1 MSESLRDLGIDLLSP
16 QFIADPYPF
25 YDRLRAARPI
35 LFDAGWKL
43 WFFSA
48 YEDIAA
54 LLRDRRLG
62 RDLEG
67 APKPDP
73 RTPFGWLHANSLME
87 KEPPDHT
94 RLRVLVN
101 KAFTPARVEALRPL
115 IEQTAQTLLDGVI
128 QRGEMDL
135 LAEFAE
141 PLPVLVIADLLG
153 VPQEARPQ
161 LRPWSNQIVAMYELS
176 PTAED
181 ERRAN
186 RAVSEFAVFLRR
198 LAAERKLQPRDDL
211 ISALVA
217 AEEQGSRLSEDE
229 LIATCI
235 LLLNAGH
242 EATVN
247 AIANGML
254 ALFRHP
260 DPYDLLRRQPEW
272 IKTAVEEM
280 LRYDTPLQLF
290 RRWVREDMEY
300 KGFRLSRGE
309 QVALLYGAAN
319 RDPARFPEPY
329 RFDITRRD
337 NPHLTFGLGI
347 HYCVGA
353 PLARLEMQVA
363 VQTLLERLPNLRLAD
378 EAVLEY
384 RPNYVIRGLKALP
397 VRF

>member
-1 MSESLRDLGIDLLSP
+1 MSDSLRDLGIDPLSP

-25 YDRLRAARPI
+25 YDHLRAARPI

-43 WFFSA
+43 WFFST

-94 RLRVLVN
+94 RLRGLVN

-115 IEQTAQTLLDGVI
+115 IEQTAQILLDGVI

-153 VPQEARPQ
+153 VPQEARHQ
-161 LRPWSNQIVAMYELS
+161 LRPWSNQIVAMYELAPS
-176 PTAED
+176 AED

-186 RAVSEFAVFLRR
+186 RAVSEFAAFLRR
-198 LAAERKLQPRDDL
+198 LAAERKLQPQDDL

-260 DPYDLLRRQPEW
+260 DQYDLLRRQPEW
-272 IKTAVEEM
+272 LKTAVEEM

-290 RRWVREDMEY
+290 RRWVREDLEY
-300 KGFRLSRGE
+300 KGFRLTRGE
-309 QVALLYGAAN
+309 QVALLYGAGN
-319 RDPARFPEPY
+319 RDPARFPDPH
-329 RFDITRRD
+329 RFDITRSD

>member
-1 MSESLRDLGIDLLSP
+1 MTGSLRTLGIDLLSP

-25 YDRLRAARPI
+25 YDRLRSAQPI
-35 LFDAGWKL
+35 LYDADWNL

-62 RDLEG
+62 RDLDG
-67 APKPDP
+67 AVKPDP
-73 RTPFGWLHANSLME
+73 HTPFGWLHTHSLME

-94 RLRVLVN
+94 RLRGLVN

-115 IEQTAQTLLDGVI
+115 IERTAHRLLDQVI
-128 QRGEMDL
+128 PRGEMDL
-135 LAEFAE
+135 LADFAE

-153 VPQEARPQ
+153 VPQEVRPR
-161 LRPWSNQIVAMYELS
+161 LRPWSHDIVAMYELS
-176 PTAED
+176 PSPED
-181 ERRAN
+181 ASRAN
-186 RAVSEFAVFLRR
+186 RAVSEFAACLRG
-198 LAAERKLQPRDDL
+198 LSAERKLQPQDDL

-254 ALFRHP
+254 ALFRHA
-260 DPYDLLRRQPEW
+260 DQYALLRGSPHLL
-272 IKTAVEEM
+272 KSAVEEM

-290 RRWVREDMEY
+290 RRWVREDVEY
-300 KGFRLSRGE
+300 KGNSLRKGM
-309 QVALLYGAAN
+309 QVALLYAAGN
-319 RDPARFPEPY
+319 RDPARFPDPH
-329 RFDITRRD
+329 RFDITRSD

-353 PLARLEMQVA
+353 PLARFEMQVA
-363 VQTLLERLPNLRLAD
+363 VQALLDRLPSLRLAR
-378 EAVLEY
+378 ETLEY
-384 RPNYVIRGLKALP
+384 RPSYVIRGLRALP
-397 VRF
+397 VLF

>member
-1 MSESLRDLGIDLLSP
+1 MSHSLRALGIDLLSP
-16 QFIADPYPF
+16 QFVADPYPF

-35 LFDAGWKL
+35 LFDPEWNL

-48 YEDIAA
+48 YEDIVS

-62 RDLEG
+62 RDLDE

-73 RTPFGWLHANSLME
+73 QTPFGWLHANSLME

-94 RLRVLVN
+94 RLRGLVN

-115 IEQTAQTLLDGVI
+115 IEQAAHRLLDEVVE
-128 QRGEMDL
+128 RGEMDL
-135 LAEFAE
+135 LADFAE

-153 VPQEARPQ
+153 VPQEARSR
-161 LRPWSNQIVAMYELS
+161 LRPWSNRIVAMYELS
-176 PTAED
+176 PSAED
-181 ERRAN
+181 ARHAN
-186 RAVSEFAVFLRR
+186 RAVSEFAAFLRG
-198 LAAERKLQPRDDL
+198 LAAERKLRPQDDL

-247 AIANGML
+247 AITNGML
-254 ALFRHP
+254 ALFQHP
-260 DPYDLLRRQPEW
+260 DSYAQLRRSPEW

-290 RRWVREDMEY
+290 RRWVREDVEY
-300 KGFRLSRGE
+300 KGFFLKRGT
-309 QVALLYGAAN
+309 QVALLYGAGN
-319 RDPARFPEPY
+319 RDGARFPDPHG
-329 RFDITRRD
+329 FDITRSD

-363 VQTLLERLPNLRLAD
+363 VQALLERLPRLRLAD
-378 EAVLEY
+378 DALLVY
-384 RPNYVIRGLKALP
+384 RPTYVIRGLKALP

>member
-1 MSESLRDLGIDLLSP
+1 MTHSLRALEMDLLSP
-16 QFIADPYPF
+16 SFIADPYPS
-25 YDRLRAARPI
+25 YDRLRAAQPI
-35 LFDAGWKL
+35 LFDPDWQL

-48 YEDIAA
+48 YEDIAN

-62 RDLEG
+62 RDLDD

-73 RTPFGWLHANSLME
+73 QTPFGWLHANSLME

-94 RLRVLVN
+94 RLRGLVN
-101 KAFTPARVEALRPL
+101 KAFTPARVEALRPS
-115 IEQTAQTLLDGVI
+115 IERIAHCLLDAVVE
-128 QRGEMDL
+128 RGEMDL

-153 VPQEARPQ
+153 VPEEARPR

-176 PTAED
+176 HTAED
-181 ERRAN
+181 ARRAN
-186 RAVSEFAVFLRR
+186 RAVSEFADFLRG
-198 LAAERKLQPRDDL
+198 LAAERKLQPQDDL

-217 AEEQGSRLSEDE
+217 AEMEGHRLSEDE
-229 LIATCI
+229 LIATAI

-260 DPYDLLRRQPEW
+260 EQYQMLRHSPQL
-272 IKTAVEEM
+272 IQSAVEEM

-290 RRWVREDMEY
+290 RRWVREEVEY
-300 KGFRLSRGE
+300 QGFRLKRGE
-309 QVALLYGAAN
+309 QVALLYGAGN
-319 RDPARFPEPY
+319 RDPARFPDPH

-337 NPHLTFGLGI
+337 NAHLTFGLGI

-363 VQTLLERLPNLRLAD
+363 VQALLERLPNLRLAD
-378 EAVLEY
+378 RPLEY
-384 RPNYVIRGLKALP
+384 RPTYVIRGLKALP
-397 VRF
+397 VQF

>member
-1 MSESLRDLGIDLLSP
+1 MTHSLRTLGIDLLSP

-25 YDRLRAARPI
+25 YDRLRAAQPI
-35 LFDAGWKL
+35 LFDPEWKL

-62 RDLEG
+62 RDLTE

-73 RTPFGWLHANSLME
+73 QTPFGWLHANSLME

-94 RLRVLVN
+94 RLRGLVN

-115 IEQTAQTLLDGVI
+115 IEQSAHRLLDEVVR
-128 QRGEMDL
+128 RGEMDL
-135 LAEFAE
+135 LADFAE

-153 VPQEARPQ
+153 VPPEARSR
-161 LRPWSNQIVAMYELS
+161 LRPWSNRIVAMYELS
-176 PTAED
+176 PTVED
-181 ERRAN
+181 ARHAN
-186 RAVSEFAVFLRR
+186 RAVSEFATFLRG
-198 LAAERKLQPRDDL
+198 LAAERKLQPQDDL
-211 ISALVA
+211 ISALVE

-254 ALFRHP
+254 ALFRNP
-260 DPYDLLRRQPEW
+260 DAYQHLRRSPEW
-272 IKTAVEEM
+272 LKSAVEEM

-290 RRWVREDMEY
+290 RRWVCEEVAY
-300 KGFRLSRGE
+300 KGFTLPRGT

-319 RDPARFPEPY
+319 RDAARFPEPH
-329 RFDITRRD
+329 RFDITRSD

>member
-1 MSESLRDLGIDLLSP
+1 MSDSLRDLGIDPLSS

-25 YDRLRAARPI
+25 YDHLRAARPI

-94 RLRVLVN
+94 RLRGLVN

-115 IEQTAQTLLDGVI
+115 IEQTAQILLDGVI

-153 VPQEARPQ
+153 VPQEARHQ
-161 LRPWSNQIVAMYELS
+161 LRPWSNQIVAMYELAPS
-176 PTAED
+176 AED

-186 RAVSEFAVFLRR
+186 RAVSEFAAFLRR
-198 LAAERKLQPRDDL
+198 LAAERKLQPQDDL

-260 DPYDLLRRQPEW
+260 DQYDLLRRQPEW
-272 IKTAVEEM
+272 LKTAVEEM

-290 RRWVREDMEY
+290 RRWVREDLEY
-300 KGFRLSRGE
+300 KGFRLTRGE
-309 QVALLYGAAN
+309 QVALLYGAGN
-319 RDPARFPEPY
+319 RDPARFPDPH
-329 RFDITRRD
+329 RFDITRSD

>member
-1 MSESLRDLGIDLLSP
+1 MTNSLRALGIDLLSA

-25 YDRLRAARPI
+25 YDRLRSAQPI
-35 LFDAGWKL
+35 LYDAEWNL

-62 RDLEG
+62 RDLDG
-67 APKPDP
+67 AAKPDP
-73 RTPFGWLHANSLME
+73 RTPFGWLHAHSLME

-94 RLRVLVN
+94 RLRGLVN

-115 IEQTAQTLLDGVI
+115 IERTAHRLLDEVV

-135 LAEFAE
+135 LADFAE

-153 VPQEARPQ
+153 VPQEVRPR
-161 LRPWSNQIVAMYELS
+161 LRPWSNRIVAMYELS
-176 PTAED
+176 PSPED
-181 ERRAN
+181 AHCAN
-186 RAVSEFAVFLRR
+186 RAVTEFAACLRG
-198 LAAERKLQPRDDL
+198 LAAERKLQPQDDL

-254 ALFRHP
+254 ALFHHP
-260 DPYDLLRRQPEW
+260 DQYALLRRSPQLL
-272 IKTAVEEM
+272 KSAVEEM
-280 LRYDTPLQLF
+280 LRYDSPLQLF
-290 RRWVREDMEY
+290 RRWVREDVEY
-300 KGFRLSRGE
+300 KGNGLRKGG
-309 QVALLYGAAN
+309 QAALLYAAGN
-319 RDPARFPEPY
+319 RDPARFPDPH
-329 RFDITRRD
+329 RFDITRSD
-337 NPHLTFGLGI
+337 NPHLTFGMGI

-363 VQTLLERLPNLRLAD
+363 VQALLERLPNLRLAQ
-378 EAVLEY
+378 EAVEY
-384 RPNYVIRGLKALP
+384 RPGYVIRGLKALP
-397 VRF
+397 VLF

>member
-1 MSESLRDLGIDLLSP
+1 MTLSLRALGIDLLSP

-25 YDRLRAARPI
+25 YDRLRAAQPI
-35 LFDAGWKL
+35 LFDPDWNL

-48 YEDIAA
+48 YEDIVS

-62 RDLEG
+62 RDLDE

-73 RTPFGWLHANSLME
+73 QTPFGWLHANSLME

-94 RLRVLVN
+94 RLRGLVN

-115 IEQTAQTLLDGVI
+115 IEQTAQRLLDGVI
-128 QRGEMDL
+128 RRGEMDL
-135 LAEFAE
+135 LADFAE
-141 PLPVLVIADLLG
+141 PLPVMAIADLLG
-153 VPQEARPQ
+153 VPPEAYPR
-161 LRPWSNQIVAMYELS
+161 LRPWSNRIVAMYELS
-176 PTAED
+176 PSAED

-186 RAVSEFAVFLRR
+186 RAVSEFAAFLRD
-198 LAAERKLQPRDDL
+198 LAAERKLQPQDDL

-247 AIANGML
+247 AIANGMA

-260 DPYDLLRRQPEW
+260 DQYDLLRRSPDW

-280 LRYDTPLQLF
+280 LRFDTPLQLF
-290 RRWVREDMEY
+290 RRWVREDLDY
-300 KGFRLSRGE
+300 KGFSLKRGA
-309 QVALLYGAAN
+309 QVGLLYAAGN
-319 RDPARFPEPY
+319 RDPARFPDPH

-337 NPHLTFGLGI
+337 NPHLAFGLGI

-353 PLARLEMQVA
+353 PLARLELQVA
-363 VQTLLERLPNLRLAD
+363 VQALLDRLPNLRPANQP
-378 EAVLEY
+378 LEY
-384 RPNYVIRGLKALP
+384 RPNFVIRGLKTLP